1 MQNRE
6 FLSTYFAEMKEII
19 DAMPLERIDD
29 AIEAL
34 FDAWRNERQVFLIGN
49 GGSAATAS
57 HATNDLNKATIVEGK
72 KRFRAFCLTDNVSW
86 FTALTNDLGW
96 SEAYVEQLKNYF
108 RPGDCVVAFSVRGGR
123 AEDPSGERSRNLLK
137 AMQYARENQGRTIA
151 FTGFDGG
158 AMKDLA
164 DVCVIVPGDSTPHT
178 ESFHMAL
185 EHLIASCLREKIAQF
200 HE

>member
-1 MQNRE
+1 MQNEE
-6 FLSTYFAEMKEII
+6 FLTTYFSEMKEII
-19 DAMPLERIDD
+19 DRMPLDKIDE

-57 HATNDLNKATIVEGK
+57 HTTNDLNKATIVEGK
-72 KRFRAFCLTDNVSW
+72 KRFRAFCLSDNISW
-86 FTALTNDLGW
+86 MTALTNDLGW

-108 RPGDCVVAFSVRGGR
+108 RPGDYLVVFSVHGGKPVN
-123 AEDPSGERSRNLLK
+123 PSREQSQNLLK
-137 AMQYARENQGRTIA
+137 AMRYAKDNHGNTIA

-164 DVCVIVPGDSTPHT
+164 DVCVIVPGNSTPHT

-185 EHLIASCLREKIAQF
+185 EHLIADCLREKIASYD
-200 HE
+200 E